1 VVDMAQ
7 KLSYGDI
14 MATGR
19 FEQSDDPEYPFQ
31 CPSCN
36 SYLDAGA
43 IEVEPSGWCNHCIE
57 LEQVFA
63 ERGYW
68 G

>member
-1 VVDMAQ
+1 MAQ

-14 MATGR
+14 IATGR
-19 FEQSDDPEYPFQ
+19 FEQNDDPEYLFQ
-31 CPSCN
+31 CQICDTH
-36 SYLDAGA
+36 LDADA
-43 IEVEPSGWCNHCIE
+43 ISMEPAGWCNHCIE
-57 LEQVFA
+57 LEQMFA